1 MGKIELKY
9 LMNSLMGI
17 VDQLSSSLDKQ
28 SQHISHLWEEIGEKN
43 TLIRSLKYQNKL
55 LKDRVLKNFIK
66 ENKDKIAEVEL
77 EKRIKEILGESVDH

>member
-1 MGKIELKY
+1 
-9 LMNSLMGI
+9 MNSLMGI